1 TLTVLENVVSGLG
14 GRFFE
19 AIREKQGLAYTV
31 RMANVVYSRAG
42 AILTYTAFAPENE
55 MKVRDALEKEF
66 DRLRKEGVTDD
77 EVKKAVAYSIG
88 EHAIALQTRVGT
100 VLEYAR
106 AIYTGTG
113 VQDVQAYDASIRKVT
128 GAQVRVASRLFL
140 DPANLR
146 VAVVRG
152 TKQ

>member
-1 TLTVLENVVSGLG
+1 MSGLG

-19 AIREKQGLAYTV
+19 AIREKQGLAYKV
-31 RMANVVYSRAG
+31 RMANATYSRSG
-42 AILTYTAFAPENE
+42 AILTYIAFSPENE

-66 DRLRKEGVTDD
+66 DRLRKEGVTED
-77 EVKKAVAYSIG
+77 EVKKAIAYSIG

-106 AIYTGTG
+106 SIYAGSG
-113 VQDVQAYDASIRKVT
+113 VQDVQTYDASIKKVT
-128 GAQVRVASRLFL
+128 TEQVRVASRAFL
-140 DPANLR
+140 DPANLT
-146 VAVVRG
+146 VAIVRG